1 MCPSICIIGSHAAVS
16 CQAGEVY
23 PGEFHPHV
31 MRPPCV
37 NLISWGL
44 GGLFDY
50 GDIDVDFVEF
60 ILWLLAVV

>member
-1 MCPSICIIGSHAAVS
+1 MQLSAVWQEKS
-16 CQAGEVY
+16 A
-23 PGEFHPHV
+23 PGEFHQHV
-31 MRPPCV
+31 MRPPCE

>member
-1 MCPSICIIGSHAAVS
+1 MQLSAVRQENS
-16 CQAGEVY
+16 A

>member
-1 MCPSICIIGSHAAVS
+1 MQLSAVRQEKS
-16 CQAGEVY
+16 V
-23 PGEFHPHV
+23 PVEFHQHV
-31 MRPPCV
+31 MTPPCE

-60 ILWLLAVV
+60 ILWLLAVCD